1 MELFSEEWDDD
12 QFSDYLKS
20 SGLHE
25 DVISA
30 IVDNRVSSKLFLES
44 EADLKELA
52 PSIGDRLYLRK
63 ILEEAR
69 KV

>member
-1 MELFSEEWDDD
+1 
-12 QFSDYLKS
+12 LKS